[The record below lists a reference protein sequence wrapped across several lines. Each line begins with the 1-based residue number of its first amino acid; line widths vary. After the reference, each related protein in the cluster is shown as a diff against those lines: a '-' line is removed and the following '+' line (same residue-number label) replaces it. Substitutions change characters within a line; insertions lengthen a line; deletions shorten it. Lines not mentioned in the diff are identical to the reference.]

1 MDSIH
6 NCNVCGKPIPPE
18 RVEAIPDTLTCVDC
32 STVQKYKGF
41 LVFGHKTGGETV
53 LINPSDKEALRQ
65 AKRFNRRA
73 R

>member
-1 MDSIH
+1 MDDIR
-6 NCNVCGKPIPPE
+6 NCHTCGKVIPAE
-18 RVEAIPDTLTCVDC
+18 RLEALPDTLTCVDC